1 MDLSE
6 VVESNTRRHPWET
19 ARAGALRSILAS
31 HGVRHA
37 SSLLDYGCGDGFT
50 GRVLADALGARRLV
64 GIDSAL
70 PVAER
75 SEPLARGGTQIT
87 LRELA
92 PVAAER
98 FALVLLLD
106 VLEHVDDDVGLL
118 RGLVERNAAAH
129 GAVLLTVPAGPR
141 LFGPHD
147 EALGHRRRYRRSQIV
162 QVARAAGLDVIASG
176 NLFASLFVARALE
189 RVAESALP
197 RLAERP
203 RGAGRWQRGPVAT
216 RFVETALVIESRAM
230 TWLDRRNA
238 PTVGLSA
245 WVMSRP
251 S

>member
-19 ARAGALRSILAS
+19 ARARALRSILAS

-50 GRVLADALGARRLV
+50 GRVLADALGAARLV

-75 SEPLARGGTQIT
+75 SEPLNRGGTQVT
-87 LRELA
+87 LRHLES
-92 PVAAER
+92 VARER
-98 FALVLLLD
+98 FPLILLLD
-106 VLEHVDDDVGLL
+106 VLEHIDDDVGVL
-118 RGLVERNAAAH
+118 RQLVQAHAAPRST
-129 GAVLLTVPAGPR
+129 VLITVPAGPR

-147 EALGHRRRYRRSQIV
+147 QALGHRRRYHRGRIV
-162 QVARAAGLDVIASG
+162 EVARSAGLDVLASG
-176 NLFASLFVARALE
+176 SLFTMLFLVRALE
-189 RVAESALP
+189 RVAENALP
-197 RLAERP
+197 WLRERP
-203 RGAGRWQRGPVAT
+203 RGAGRWRGGPITT
-216 RFVETALVIESRAM
+216 RLVETALVAESRALA
-230 TWLDRRNA
+230 WLAHGNA

-245 WVMSRP
+245 WVVSRT